1 MRPPSIHVSSFAFLE
16 PGVGDDWTVQLR
28 GWASDEAFHTGA
40 KVAGAVGILLLGWIL
55 AKMFASFAFHLLGRT
70 KFDNWIADRLGLTTL
85 LKGRNPEDGSVVE
98 RFVAGLVFWI
108 VMLIAVVAALDVSGL
123 EQAAA
128 PLRGL
133 VETVV
138 QALPRVGKAA
148 LVLLLAWVFARA
160 LRAGVTGLLDRLGV
174 DRRFATTAKDGNADG
189 SARPIAKTA
198 GAVVFWGLVFFG
210 IAGAFDAL
218 EIDALAQPLRNAV
231 DHLVSFLP
239 RLAVAALLVAA
250 GWMGGRIARM
260 LVRNMLQAVGFDALA
275 RKAQIDRL
283 TGTTP
288 PSDVVAT
295 ALMVFVLFQA
305 VIAALGQLG
314 LETLSVPLTSM
325 MTRFWTLLP
334 SIAVSI
340 LVVAIGVVLG
350 QLLRRVVV
358 AALKNVGFDRLMARL
373 GFEKMADRPD
383 HLDEYSEMV
392 GLAVQLCVVALALA
406 QAFANLGFETWSGYV
421 DALLG
426 YLVKNVAVAL
436 LVVGVG
442 LAIGNY
448 VRDVVRSR
456 RGDEDTGRWLGE
468 LARYAVLVV
477 AFTMAVR
484 QLEVA
489 EDFVL
494 MTFGLSFGALCLGTA
509 LAFGLGGR
517 EVAGDVVRRRYEQAK
532 AKMTA
537 PPVRPAPAP
546 TASGTRPPSA
556 PAV

>member
-1 MRPPSIHVSSFAFLE
+1 MHPTIVLVSSFE
-16 PGVGDDWTVQLR
+16 PAGDEWSAQLR
-28 GWASDEAFHTGA
+28 AWASDEALQGGA

-55 AKMFASFAFHLLGRT
+55 AKVFASFAFHLLGRT
-70 KFDNWIADRLGLTTL
+70 RFDNWVADRLGITAL

-148 LVLLLAWVFARA
+148 IILLLAWVLARA
-160 LRAGVTGLLDRLGV
+160 LQAGVTGLLDRLGV
-174 DRRFATTAKDGNADG
+174 DRRFASTAKDGPADG
-189 SARPIAKTA
+189 STRPVAKTA
-198 GAVVFWGLVFFG
+198 GAVAFWAIVFFG

-218 EIDALAQPLRNAV
+218 EIEALAQPLRNAV

-250 GWMGGRIARM
+250 GWMGGRVARM
-260 LVRNMLQAVGFDALA
+260 LVRNMLQAIGFDAIA

-283 TGTTP
+283 TGTTA
-288 PSDVVAT
+288 PSDVVGT
-295 ALMVFVLFQA
+295 ALLVFVLFQA

-334 SIAVSI
+334 SIAVST
-340 LVVAIGVVLG
+340 LVVAIGVVVG
-350 QLLRRVVV
+350 RLLRRVVS

-373 GFEKMADRPD
+373 GFDKMPDRPD
-383 HLDEYSEMV
+383 HLDEYSEIV
-392 GLAVQLCVVALALA
+392 GLVVQLAVVALALA
-406 QAFANLGFETWSGYV
+406 QALANLGFETWSGYV

-426 YLVKNVAVAL
+426 YMVKNVAVAL

-442 LAIGNY
+442 LGIGNY

-468 LARYAVLVV
+468 LARYAVLVF

-494 MTFGLSFGALCLGTA
+494 LTFGLLFGALCLGTA
-509 LAFGLGGR
+509 LAFGLGGK

-532 AKMTA
+532 AKMA
-537 PPVRPAPAP
+537 VPPVRAAPPASATP
-546 TASGTRPPSA
+546 TRPPSA